1 MKKIFTVLM
10 ALGIALCTVANPTF
24 SVAEKLDMSKVKTPK
39 MEKQFTPV
47 EKTSKVVRVDKQ
59 EARQAMVEARQAK
72 AVAPMAINGVRQVEA
87 MPVAEKQ
94 ALPVVNNKQRA
105 AAQAT
110 AATDTVEIVATY
122 WAWEYY
128 ESDNDWYTTLIDATQ
143 TYEIKLDYVSDTQA
157 GTFTEADCLMDYTG
171 MYIYDEEGSRTI
183 VGFTEVDIVVTDD
196 ENGLALNAEL
206 LSTDNVL
213 YVVSAFIAPL
223 PEPKATVELAYAN
236 ATLEDGT
243 RSSGTFQFWGDENGV
258 YTSILLASD
267 QVEGEYN
274 KFDMY
279 VDYANYIMFVDG
291 ADTTFVD
298 FLDLNAVVTK
308 EDKTYNLVADALGSD
323 TIMYHIT
330 MSYTKPAPTDTID
343 IVATN
348 MVVDEFEFWG
358 MVFCTV
364 QASNDEYT
372 VTLDMANGLPMGE
385 LTSEDF
391 NVEYSSVY
399 RIADA
404 EEIVFEEII
413 SATVSEVEGKPAVK
427 AQVVGVDNIVY
438 NLDLSYVVP
447 EPTDTVNVV
456 FDDVVEAQYYGESAD
471 YYIVNENENYIVVL
485 DIFEERG
492 NLMGEY
498 TAEDFD
504 MYYTQLG
511 VIEAGDTTAVEIAD
525 AKAVVTPVE
534 EGIVLIEA
542 ELIGMNA
549 VLYKV
554 STKADVS
561 NKGLQYDATEGF
573 LVDEYTTED
582 LYTINDQSANGYIM
596 LDVESADGNDLMG
609 LVFWVDG
616 ADENTIIPTGTY
628 PIDASGE
635 AGTVLASTGYGANGL
650 TYSLYATLDEEGYI
664 NIPCWFMVGGIVVV
678 SEENGILSIT
688 VDAVNSN
695 NLPIYITCEYDLNT
709 KQGLQY
715 DMTEGSVERT
725 YSDADVVEINTEYVA
740 QYGELYLD
748 ITAADGSDM
757 ISLAFFVEATD
768 DEITIPAG
776 VYPINDSG
784 EYGTVYASPGVI
796 DGSIYPSFY
805 GIFSPNGGITV
816 PCYFMVGGQVVVENV
831 NGALKL
837 TIDALNS
844 YDVPAHIVY
853 EATPEPTV
861 VTEMAGVVK
870 RALQNGESTIVLT
883 HEADGTAH
891 IYEVANGTILELLQN
906 GVIAV
911 DPENAGDYL
920 AISDIAL
927 TEDGKL
933 VATNYMQTQSGD
945 DYVDAGYQRGETRI
959 YIWNDLHG
967 APSVLFT
974 SKMSSNWFRS
984 KQGLTMAVKGTSDN
998 MEIFMT
1004 GIHATKAWAR
1014 VSSYRVINGVY
1025 EEPAVNHNDH
1035 YFFYDVAD
1043 AVALETTVGTQY
1055 ELTASPLGAMNWIL
1069 DAELINPVEIVEPE
1083 TNNVEISSCV
1093 ALSTDLGKKFNGT
1106 SIVTVG
1112 EQVLMVAPYATAEG
1126 LLAGVKVLDI
1136 TAGLD
1141 AATEVA
1147 TADLEAAV
1155 EATAAATAVAVAENV
1170 LTITLVA
1177 DATIYTLNVELESEP
1192 DYMLIEDEI
1201 TNLVIDLESMA
1212 IIGGPST
1219 MWQVEVFLGLA
1230 EDDNMDG
1237 QWSLSPESSVAIMGF
1252 DARLID
1258 GYVYDID
1265 VNAPA
1270 AKAVLYVEDSGFFY
1284 EIKLNMTSTP
1294 TEAIVVVVE
1303 DATVTIDT
1311 IPLFGD
1317 QVDYALKMTADWTYA
1332 EDGVTYPVLVEV
1344 PVYYP
1349 EATEPSEMTC
1359 TVTIGGMGDTDPWLG
1374 FGEGTLT
1381 ITTEG
1386 GVVTAKGIVANPYT
1400 GVAFDVTVS
1409 GKLSQSPGTGV
1420 DNVQVEVKTVKMIK
1434 NGQLI
1439 INRGGKAYNAIGV
1452 QVK

>member
-24 SVAEKLDMSKVKTPK
+24 SVAEKLDISKVKTPK

-47 EKTSKVVRVDKQ
+47 EKTSKAVRVDKQ

-72 AVAPMAINGVRQVEA
+72 AVTPVAINGVRQIEA

-105 AAQAT
+105 AAAT
-110 AATDTVEIVATY
+110 AATDTVEIVATF

-128 ESDNDWYTTLIDATQ
+128 ESDNDWYTTLIDATE

-157 GTFTEADCLMDYTG
+157 GTFTEDDCLMDYTG

-206 LSTDNVL
+206 LGTDNVL

-258 YTSILLASD
+258 YTSILLASE
-267 QVEGEYN
+267 QVEGVYD

-279 VDYANYIMFVDG
+279 VAYANYIMFVDD

-308 EDKTYNLVADALGSD
+308 EGKTYNLVADALGSD

-330 MSYTKPAPTDTID
+330 MSYTKPDPTDTID

-372 VTLDMANGLPMGE
+372 VTLDMVNGLPMGE

-391 NVEYSSVY
+391 NVEWSSVY
-399 RIADA
+399 RIADD

-471 YYIVNENENYIVVL
+471 YYIVNENENYIVIL

-573 LVDEYTTED
+573 LMDEYTTED
-582 LYTINDQSANGYIM
+582 LYTISDESANGYIM

-635 AGTVLASTGYGANGL
+635 AGTVLASTGYGASGL

-695 NLPIYITCEYDLNT
+695 NLPIYITCEYDLST

-725 YSDADVVEINTEYVA
+725 YSNADVVEINTEYVA

-757 ISLAFFVEATD
+757 ISMVFFVEEAD
-768 DEITIPAG
+768 AEIGIPAG
-776 VYPINDSG
+776 VYTIDDSG
-784 EYGTVYASPGVI
+784 EYGTVYASPGVM

-805 GIFSPNGGITV
+805 GVLSPNGGIV
-816 PCYFMVGGQVVVENV
+816 PPCYFMVGGQVVVENV

-853 EATPEPTV
+853 EVTPEP
-861 VTEMAGVVK
+861 E
-870 RALQNGESTIVLT
+870 
-883 HEADGTAH
+883 
-891 IYEVANGTILELLQN
+891 
-906 GVIAV
+906 
-911 DPENAGDYL
+911 
-920 AISDIAL
+920 
-927 TEDGKL
+927 
-933 VATNYMQTQSGD
+933 
-945 DYVDAGYQRGETRI
+945 
-959 YIWNDLHG
+959 
-967 APSVLFT
+967 
-974 SKMSSNWFRS
+974 
-984 KQGLTMAVKGTSDN
+984 
-998 MEIFMT
+998 
-1004 GIHATKAWAR
+1004 
-1014 VSSYRVINGVY
+1014 
-1025 EEPAVNHNDH
+1025 
-1035 YFFYDVAD
+1035 
-1043 AVALETTVGTQY
+1043 
-1055 ELTASPLGAMNWIL
+1055 
-1069 DAELINPVEIVEPE
+1069 
-1083 TNNVEISSCV
+1083 
-1093 ALSTDLGKKFNGT
+1093 
-1106 SIVTVG
+1106 
-1112 EQVLMVAPYATAEG
+1112 
-1126 LLAGVKVLDI
+1126 
-1136 TAGLD
+1136 
-1141 AATEVA
+1141 
-1147 TADLEAAV
+1147 
-1155 EATAAATAVAVAENV
+1155 
-1170 LTITLVA
+1170 
-1177 DATIYTLNVELESEP
+1177 
-1192 DYMLIEDEI
+1192 YMLLEDNI

-1252 DARLID
+1252 DARFID

-1284 EIKLNMTSTP
+1284 EIKLDMTSTP
-1294 TEAIVVVVE
+1294 QESIVVVVE
-1303 DATVTIDT
+1303 DATVQIDT

-1317 QVDYALKMTADWTYA
+1317 AVDYALKMTADWTYA

-1374 FGEGTLT
+1374 FGEGTLI
-1381 ITTEG
+1381 ITTVD
-1386 GVVTAKGIVANPYT
+1386 GVVTAKGLVSNPYT

-1409 GKLSQSPGTGV
+1409 GKLPQGPGTGI
-1420 DNVQVEVKTVKMIK
+1420 DNVQVEVKTVKMIQ

-1439 INRGGKAYNAIGV
+1439 INRNGKAYNAIGV